1 MSINKIINING
12 TLAASSSTAL
22 GNPEDPERRR
32 FLTTA
37 ATVVGIAGVTAAAA
51 PFVEYMEPSDRAL
64 AGGAPVTIDLSGLK
78 PGEMMAAVWRK
89 KPVWVLHRTDEQL
102 AELPRQNNLLKDPQ
116 SEALQQPP
124 DLPNWDPVQRS
135 IKPQYLLVVGV
146 CTHLGCIPEYLRKD
160 EAPGLGPS
168 WQGGFFCPCHGS
180 RYDLSGRI
188 MKGSPAPLNLPV
200 IPHYY
205 KSDTVIV
212 AGSMASGSG
221 QNWKP
226 DTW

>member
-1 MSINKIINING
+1 MINNNNG
-12 TLAASSSTAL
+12 TLVTAAGGLLES
-22 GNPEDPERRR
+22 PEDPERRR

-37 ATVVGIAGVTAAAA
+37 ATVVGVAGIAAAAA
-51 PFVEYMEPSDRAL
+51 PFVEYMEPSERAL
-64 AGGAPVTIDLSGLK
+64 AGGAPVTIDISNLK
-78 PGEMMAAVWRK
+78 PGQMKAAVWRK

-102 AELPRQNNLLKDPQ
+102 AELPRLNNLLKDPQ
-116 SEALQQPP
+116 SEAQQQPAN
-124 DLPNWDPVQRS
+124 LPNWDPVQRS
-135 IKPQYLLVVGV
+135 IKPQYLVVVGI
-146 CTHLGCIPEYLRKD
+146 CTHLGCIPEYLQKD
-160 EAPGLGPS
+160 EAPALGPS

-188 MKGSPAPLNLPV
+188 MKGSPAPMNLPV

-212 AGSMASGSG
+212 AGSMANGSE

-226 DTW
+226 NTW